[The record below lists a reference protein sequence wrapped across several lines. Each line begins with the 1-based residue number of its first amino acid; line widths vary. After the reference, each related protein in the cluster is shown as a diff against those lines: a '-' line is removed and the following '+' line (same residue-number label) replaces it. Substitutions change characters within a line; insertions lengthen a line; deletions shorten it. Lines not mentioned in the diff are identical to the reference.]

1 MKITVQRQILCEAV
15 GHISR
20 AAAAKSAIPVLEGIY
35 MSAEN
40 GCLYLTAYNLEM
52 GISKTIPATVVQEGK
67 IVISAK
73 LLSEI
78 LHRVDGDSIDL
89 SVDDRYMCKIQSRSS
104 VFDIMG
110 MAANDYP
117 EIPSISEADSFS
129 LPSELIK
136 DMVRQ
141 TIFAAAKEETS
152 KPIFTGILFELE
164 PGSLSIVAVD
174 GFRLAVRKEALQT
187 DLSARFIVPA
197 KAVAEAVRIISD
209 EADTIKISVGSR
221 HISIELGGYEIIS
234 RLLEGEFVNYK
245 NSIPATFSANT
256 KIKTRE
262 VTTIIDR
269 ISLLINE
276 NIKNPIRCVITED
289 KIIFSCTTALGRAT
303 DECAIQLQ
311 GEGFE
316 IGFNSRYLVEALK
329 ASETD
334 EVVMN
339 FNGPYAPMILKPEQ
353 GDEFMYMIMPMRL
366 R

>member
-1 MKITVQRQILCEAV
+1 MKILVQRQLLCEAV

-52 GISKTIPATVVQEGK
+52 GISKTVPVQVAEEGK
-67 IVISAK
+67 IVLSAK

-78 LHRVDGDSIDL
+78 LHRVDGDRIEL
-89 SVDDRYMCKIQSRSS
+89 SVDDRYMCKIKSKNS

-117 EIPSISEADSFS
+117 EIPTINEADSVE
-129 LPSELIK
+129 LPSNLIK

-141 TIFAAAKEETS
+141 IIFAAAKEETS
-152 KPIFTGILFELE
+152 KPIFTGILFEVE
-164 PGSLSIVAVD
+164 PGFLSLVAVD
-174 GFRLAVRKEALQT
+174 GFRLAVRKEALNTQ
-187 DLSARFIVPA
+187 LNARFIVPA

-209 EADTIKISVGSR
+209 QDENIKISVGSR
-221 HISIELGGYEIIS
+221 HISIEIGGYEIIS

-262 VTTIIDR
+262 VTGIIDR

-276 NIKNPIRCVITED
+276 NIKNPIRCVIGAD
-289 KIIFSCTTALGRAT
+289 KITFSCATALGRAT
-303 DECAIQLQ
+303 DECEIALN
-311 GEGFE
+311 GDGFE

-329 ASETD
+329 ACESD

-339 FNGPYAPMILKPEQ
+339 FNGPYSPMIITPEQ
-353 GDEFMYMIMPMRL
+353 GDAFLYMIMPMRL